1 MEAKIKTVGCKKCH
15 SQGYLI
21 LNDKEYSYANICSC
35 VNNCENCDGNGY
47 ISYKNENNYSLL
59 GKCSSC
65 SLVRLNIKKYNLTRI
80 PSKFS
85 DVLMVDTYKPKTVDQ
100 QKALKYVKDS
110 FIKHY
115 PNEKGFL
122 LMGPSGVGKTHLAIG
137 AISELTLE
145 KGIKCLFK
153 DFFLLLAE
161 LRQAY
166 SEGVSENEIL
176 RPLIEVEVLVIDE
189 MGKGKSNEWEIN
201 ILDQLISNRYN
212 SSKKTLIT
220 TNFPSK
226 NFADSF
232 YEKGELLEERV
243 GERIFSR
250 LNEMCNFINI
260 EADDFRIEKSS

>member
-15 SQGYLI
+15 NQGYLI
-21 LNDKEYSYANICSC
+21 TNDNEYSYAKACTC
-35 VNNCENCDGNGY
+35 VEDCKHCKGNGY
-47 ISYKNENNYSLL
+47 IRYRNDQNYEVL
-59 GKCSSC
+59 GKCPAC
-65 SLVRLNIKKYNLTRI
+65 SPIRTNIKRYNLTKI

-85 DVLMVDTYKPKTVDQ
+85 KILMVDSYIPKAVDQ

-145 KGIKCLFK
+145 KGISCMFK

-166 SEGVSENEIL
+166 SEGISENEIL
-176 RPLIEVEVLVIDE
+176 KPLIKAEVLVIDE
-189 MGKGKSNEWEIN
+189 MGKGKSSEWEIN

-220 TNFPSK
+220 TNFPSRDYT
-226 NFADSF
+226 DSN
-232 YEKGELLEERV
+232 YHKGELLEERI
-243 GERIFSR
+243 GDRIFSR
-250 LNEMCNFINI
+250 LNEMCNFLYI
-260 EADDFRIEKSS
+260 EADDFRMK

>member
-1 MEAKIKTVGCKKCH
+1 MEAKVKSVGCKNCH
-15 SQGYLI
+15 NQGYI
-21 LNDKEYSYANICSC
+21 ITSDNEFSYAKLCSC
-35 VNNCENCDGNGY
+35 VADCKECDGNGY
-47 ISYKNENNYSLL
+47 IRFINENNYEVL
-59 GKCSSC
+59 GKCPTC
-65 SLVRLNIKKYNLTRI
+65 SLIRNNIRRYNLTKI

-85 DVLMVDTYKPKTVDQ
+85 NILMVDTYIPKKVDQ

-137 AISELTLE
+137 AISELSLE
-145 KGIKCLFK
+145 KGVSCMFK

-176 RPLIEVEVLVIDE
+176 RPLIDAEVLVIDE
-189 MGKGKSNEWEIN
+189 MGKGKCSEWEIN

-220 TNFPSK
+220 TNYPSREY
-226 NFADSF
+226 ADKVFESN
-232 YEKGELLEERV
+232 ELLEERI
-243 GERIFSR
+243 GDRIFSR
-250 LNEMCNFINI
+250 LNEMCHFIYI
-260 EADDFRIEKSS
+260 EADDFRIK

>member
-15 SQGYLI
+15 NQGYLI
-21 LNDKEYSYANICSC
+21 INDSEYSYAKICSC
-35 VNNCENCDGNGY
+35 VENCKQCSGKGY
-47 ISYKNENNYSLL
+47 LSYKNENNYEVL
-59 GKCSSC
+59 GKCPGC
-65 SLVRLNIKKYNLTRI
+65 SLIRSNVKKYNLTKI

-85 DVLMVDTYKPKTVDQ
+85 EILMVDSYIPKAIDQ
-100 QKALKYVKDS
+100 QKALKYVKDN

-145 KGIKCLFK
+145 RGISCMFK

-176 RPLIEVEVLVIDE
+176 RPLIEAEVLVIDE
-189 MGKGKSNEWEIN
+189 MGKGKCNEWEIN

-226 NFADSF
+226 EYSDKV
-232 YEKGELLEERV
+232 YEKGELLEERI

-250 LNEMCNFINI
+250 LNEMCSFLYI
-260 EADDFRIEKSS
+260 EADDFRMS

>member
-1 MEAKIKTVGCKKCH
+1 MEAKIKTIGCKKCH
-15 SQGYLI
+15 NQGYLI
-21 LNDKEYSYANICSC
+21 SNDSEFSYAKACSC
-35 VNNCENCDGNGY
+35 VENCTQCEGNGY
-47 ISYKNENNYSLL
+47 LRYVNDNNYEVL
-59 GKCSSC
+59 GKCPVC
-65 SLVRLNIKKYNLTRI
+65 SLIRTNIKRYNLTKI

-85 DVLMVDTYKPKTVDQ
+85 EILMVDTYIPKKVDQ

-137 AISELTLE
+137 AVSELTLE
-145 KGIKCLFK
+145 KGISCMFK

-166 SEGVSENEIL
+166 SEGTSENEIL
-176 RPLIEVEVLVIDE
+176 RPLIDAEVLVIDE

-226 NFADSF
+226 EFSNSS
-232 YEKGELLEERV
+232 YEKGELLEERI
-243 GERIFSR
+243 GDRIFSR
-250 LNEMCNFINI
+250 LNEMCNFIYI
-260 EADDFRIEKSS
+260 EADDFRMK